1 MNRIEQHLQAERQK
15 ETPDDYIID
24 RLEKVLKRG
33 VITESEWS
41 QIKSIVSKDDFL
53 KDNTDEAL
61 REDCEDVYVYIGGYY
76 LQRLSS
82 NMFFLNDS
90 TPLID
95 SVYIAQKELWDLCI
109 EELWK

>member
-24 RLEKVLKRG
+24 RLEKALSRG
-33 VITESEWS
+33 VITESEWG
-41 QIKSIVSKDDFL
+41 QIKYIVTKDDFL
-53 KDNTDEAL
+53 KDNPDEAL

-82 NMFFLNDS
+82 NMFFVNDS
-90 TPLID
+90 IPLID
-95 SVYIAQKELWDLCI
+95 SVYIAQKELWDLCF